1 MFIKTYKL
9 ITPNRID
16 VIFKLLY
23 LKLKTLGAK
32 KISKKLYDEHIFYI
46 TNGLYIEEGSSKKS
60 LKNYID
66 EFDNLF
72 KSLKNNG
79 FDSSISKIPL
89 SNKGCISNGSHRL
102 AASIYLNIPE
112 VKVEQTKD
120 KKHVYDYNFF
130 VERGINK
137 ELIELAVLEFLNL
150 TENNYLAIIWP
161 SANKKVNYLDEFSEI
176 IYEKKLVLNPRAAQS
191 FVAEVYK
198 EHKWVGSFE
207 DGYGGAISK
216 VSETF
221 KDYSSLHLIFFKENS
236 LKRVQQT
243 KKLLRGKFNIGKAS
257 IHIADN
263 SIETRDI
270 GNIILNDNSIHFM
283 KYGIPYK
290 FSSIF
295 NNLKL
300 FREILIKKKIDINSL
315 VISGDTVMSIYGIKL
330 SNTIEYLSIQLIDL
344 EVENFHNEMI
354 NINYYDELIEELIYN
369 PKNYFY
375 FSGFKFLKLDLI
387 EKFKIK
393 RKEPEDDLDLK
404 LINKINSTKKLNFKV
419 HFLDLLQN
427 YKFKFIGFIIP
438 VSKKLKFYD
447 IAKKIYKFL
456 NSLS

>member
-32 KISKKLYDEHIFYI
+32 KISKKLYDKHIYYI
-46 TNGLYIEEGSSKKS
+46 TNGLYIEEGSSKSS

-79 FDSSISKIPL
+79 FDSNISIIPL
-89 SNKGCISNGSHRL
+89 SIKGCISNGSHRL

-112 VKVEQTKD
+112 VKVEKTKN
-120 KKHVYDYNFF
+120 KKHVYDCNFF
-130 VERGINK
+130 IKRGINK

-161 SANKKVNYLDEFSEI
+161 SANKKVNYLDVFSEI
-176 IYEKKLVLNPRAAQS
+176 IYDKKLVLNPRAAQS
-191 FVAEVYK
+191 FVAEIYK
-198 EHKWVGSFE
+198 EQKWVGSFE

-221 KDYSSLHLIFFKENS
+221 KNYSSLHLIFFKENS

-243 KKLLRGKFNIGKAS
+243 KKLLRRKFNIGKAS
-257 IHIADN
+257 IHITDN
-263 SIETRDI
+263 SFETMDI
-270 GNIILNDNSIHFM
+270 GSIVLNDNSIHFM
-283 KYGIPYK
+283 KYGIPYR

-300 FREILIKKKIDINSL
+300 FREILIQKKIDINSL
-315 VISGDTVMSIYGIKL
+315 VISGDTVMSIYGIKS
-330 SNTIEYLSIQLIDL
+330 SNTIEYLSIKPIDI

-354 NINYYDELIEELIYN
+354 NINYYDELIGELIYN

-375 FSGFKFLKLDLI
+375 FSGFKFLKLNLI
-387 EKFKIK
+387 KKFKIK

-404 LINKINSTKKLNFKV
+404 LINKINSTKEIKV
-419 HFLDLLQN
+419 KIHFLDLLQN

-438 VSKKLKFYD
+438 IAKKLKFYD
-447 IAKKIYKFL
+447 IAKKIYKFFKL
-456 NSLS
+456 N